1 MKAWTTY
8 YMQEDIP
15 GSRSE
20 LEEKIVA
27 GGFRPID
34 IDAGKSESHGW
45 AYYGDGEPIAA
56 PLDLDKV
63 FVTPAIVLA
72 RRTEEISVPY
82 SVWQRELKKRI
93 ADLGREVTKDEET
106 ALGDDVRTLLRKRAL
121 PEVSAVRVLV
131 NPTERRI
138 YIGQCPAAH
147 RDLVV
152 ERLAELGIS
161 GVIQSPFA
169 AGALSGQSDID
180 VAAVRDSR
188 LYPATFTEV

>member
-1 MKAWTTY
+1 MKARTTY
-8 YMQEDIP
+8 DRQEDIP

-34 IDAGKSESHGW
+34 IDAGKSKSHGW

-56 PLDLDKV
+56 PLDINKV

-72 RRTEEISVPY
+72 LRTEEISVPY
-82 SVWQRELKKRI
+82 SVWQREVKKRI
-93 ADLGREVTKDEET
+93 KELGRELSKDEER
-106 ALGDDVRTLLRKRAL
+106 ALEDDVRAILRKRAL
-121 PEVSAVRVLV
+121 PEVSSVRVLV
-131 NPTERRI
+131 QPTERRL

-169 AGALSGQSDID
+169 AGMLSGLSCVD
-180 VAAVRDSR
+180 VDSSE
-188 LYPATFTEV
+188 L

>member
-8 YMQEDIP
+8 YMQDEIA
-15 GSRSE
+15 GSRLE

-34 IDAGKSESHGW
+34 IDAGKSEAHGW
-45 AYYGDGEPIAA
+45 AYYGDGEPIAS

-72 RRTEEISVPY
+72 LRTEAITVPY
-82 SVWQRELKKRI
+82 SVWQRELKRRI
-93 ADLGREVTKDEET
+93 KDLGGELSKEEET
-106 ALGDDVRTLLRKRAL
+106 ALGDDVRTHLRKRAL

-131 NPTERRI
+131 NPVERRL

-169 AGALSGQSDID
+169 AGVLSGLSLVDIG
-180 VAAVRDSR
+180 APSHN
-188 LYPATFTEV
+188 LYPATFTEA

>member
-15 GSRSE
+15 GSSSE

-56 PLDLDKV
+56 PLDINKV

-72 RRTEEISVPY
+72 LRTEEISVPY
-82 SVWQRELKKRI
+82 SVWQREVKKRI
-93 ADLGREVTKDEET
+93 KDLGRELSKDEER
-106 ALGDDVRTLLRKRAL
+106 ALEDDVRAILRKRAL
-121 PEVSAVRVLV
+121 PEVSSVRVLV
-131 NPTERRI
+131 QPTERRL

-169 AGALSGQSDID
+169 AGMLSGLSCVD
-180 VAAVRDSR
+180 VDSSE
-188 LYPATFTEV
+188 LTMLFHATFAEV

>member
-8 YMQEDIP
+8 YMQEDV
-15 GSRSE
+15 GARSE
-20 LEEKIVA
+20 LVEKLEA

-34 IDAGKSESHGW
+34 VDAGKDVSHGW

-56 PLDLDKV
+56 PLDIDKV

-72 RRTEEISVPY
+72 LRTEEILVPY
-82 SVWQRELKKRI
+82 SVWNRELQKRI
-93 ADLGREVTKDEET
+93 KALGGSVSKDEEK
-106 ALGDDVRTLLRKRAL
+106 ALGDDVRVLLRKRAL
-121 PEVSAVRVLV
+121 PEVSSVRVLV
-131 NPTERRI
+131 QPTERRL

-169 AGALSGQSDID
+169 AGALVGVAGVDTGSDFGGN
-180 VAAVRDSR
+180 